1 MPTVIWDRGGV
12 YVCEQ
17 FDASVSPDVHSLG
30 HLSKRLPS
38 MFKTKGWGIDIST
51 SLGLHVQVRVRLSVI
66 FEMQDI
72 QIRCRHGMSSRG

>member
-1 MPTVIWDRGGV
+1 MIWDRGGV

-17 FDASVSPDVHSLG
+17 FDAKCFSRCPSSITSPHSLG

-51 SLGLHVQVRVRLSVI
+51 SLGLHVRNIDRVDHR
-66 FEMQDI
+66 
-72 QIRCRHGMSSRG
+72 GMKI